1 MRSTLKV
8 NPQLIKKPM
17 EVVQMKNAPT
27 ISQNFRNNGGWATLT
42 LTEQE
47 IGRLEELHRG
57 YTERVMQE
65 CLEDARMRFGLADC
79 TAVAAAMFEA
89 RAEKV
94 FTWVM
99 RALQD
104 KTRMVRGN
112 GGVMIE
118 EERVMPSSL
127 LSQFKN

>member
-1 MRSTLKV
+1 
-8 NPQLIKKPM
+8 
-17 EVVQMKNAPT
+17 MKNAPT

-47 IGRLEELHRG
+47 IDRLEELHRE
-57 YTERVMQE
+57 YTVRVMKE
-65 CLEDARMRFGLADC
+65 CIEDARMRNGLVDFPK
-79 TAVAAAMFEA
+79 VAAALFEA
-89 RAEKV
+89 RAEKF

-112 GGVMIE
+112 GGVVIE
-118 EERVMPSSL
+118 EERVMPSS
-127 LSQFKN
+127 